1 MATTES
7 YIKPPTF
14 FETIYNIGRSAIGS
28 NVPNVLRRFSS
39 NSKINN
45 PTSRPLGRIES
56 YTCASHDLSIYHG
69 ALISAEFTSPHE
81 TGLRLTDPH
90 VLYPALEMVI
100 KKHSSLACCIHGQD
114 TDSPKLVMVETIDL
128 EKQTNILQLPNSE
141 VSRVKLYEQYVS
153 NKFEDVETVCPWRVI
168 ISPIETENLKS
179 HDSRKLS
186 DASERTLFD
195 DGITKWEVAFYFH
208 HSISDGVGG
217 RVFITSLFEA
227 LNEILSNNASSNS
240 YYGAGL
246 INNDKGISSI
256 SSIVTIPKGSLS
268 LPPSLESLL
277 KMPLSLGFLC
287 KNAAAEFGFTN
298 PTKTCWT
305 GPPLP
310 DAHLPAPHHTNTRLK
325 RAKISAEQMQKLHQA
340 CRLQDTSITCL
351 ITTILLSAVSKSIP
365 LGHRKTEA
373 GECGGLDKLGRPYQ
387 KLSFALARNLRPL
400 ADPAMGVTADSI
412 GDYACSHDMTVHRRM
427 LENGDDWLW
436 ETARSIKGKLKTEI
450 SRGDQDLNP
459 GLLRYAHS
467 IRQYFLQK
475 TGRARLHTF
484 ELSSIVADKPSTRNN
499 ESWSISNLG
508 FVQSA
513 SSEGGPFS
521 LSTISFKG
529 EGLTLG
535 FSWGEGNLPEDM
547 IESIV
552 KILLESVDR
561 LCR

>member
-7 YIKPPTF
+7 YLKPPTLI
-14 FETIYNIGRSAIGS
+14 ETIYNIGRSAISS
-28 NVPNVLRRFSS
+28 NIPNILRRSS
-39 NSKINN
+39 NSEVDNV
-45 PTSRPLGRIES
+45 TSRMLSKIES

-69 ALISAEFTSPHE
+69 ALVSAEFASPHA
-81 TGLRLTDPH
+81 TGLRMTDPL

-100 KKHSSLACCIHGQD
+100 KRHSSLACCIHGQN
-114 TDSPKLVMVETIDL
+114 TDYPKLVMVETIDL
-128 EKQTNILQLPNSE
+128 EKQTKIFQSPISE
-141 VSRVKLYEQYVS
+141 FERVKLYEQYVS
-153 NKFEDVETVCPWRVI
+153 NKFEDIETVCPWRVI
-168 ISPIETENLKS
+168 ISPIESENLKS

-227 LNEILSNNASSNS
+227 LNEIFSNNATSNYYYSADLSNNGKEFSP
-240 YYGAGL
+240 
-246 INNDKGISSI
+246 I

-268 LPPSLESLL
+268 LPLPLESLL

-287 KNAAAEFGFTN
+287 KNAAAEFGFMN
-298 PTKTCWT
+298 PRKNCWT

-310 DAHLPAPHHTNTRLK
+310 DAHLPAPHHMNTRLK
-325 RAKISAEQMQKLHQA
+325 RAKISAEQMCKLYQA

-351 ITTILLSAVSKSIP
+351 IAALLLSAVSKSIP

-373 GECGGLDKLGRPYQ
+373 GDCGGLDKLGRPYQ

-400 ADPAMGVTADSI
+400 ADPALGVDVDSI
-412 GDYACSHDMTVHRRM
+412 GDYACSHDMTIHRRM

-436 ETARSIKGKLKTEI
+436 ETARTIKSKLKTEI

-484 ELSSIVADKPSTRNN
+484 ELSSIVAAKPSTRNN

-513 SSEGGPFS
+513 SSEGGPIS

-529 EGLTLG
+529 EGLMLG

-561 LCR
+561 LCK